1 MEMFISLSHDDLY
14 SDLWKVTCILDL
26 LVLPTLCFTTTI
38 LFFKSDFCYLILH
51 DEFSCS
57 YHSNRARN

>member
-1 MEMFISLSHDDLY
+1 MELFISLSNDDLY

-26 LVLPTLCFTTTI
+26 LVLPTLCFTRTI
-38 LFFKSDFCYLILH
+38 LFFKDYFCYLILH
-51 DEFSCS
+51 NEFSCG